1 MLIGLTGNRWR
12 KDEKKRRGR
21 RDQSAEKQR
30 NVEEENERKNK
41 WQLNF
46 FFAVDGNSATWTCS
60 RLIPLHLIGGGGQ
73 VVSDI
78 RSSKRTFQPLPLAE
92 KGRKKNN
99 ENPISLIEIGFDHW
113 NIGKCWN

>member
-1 MLIGLTGNRWR
+1 MKKKGEEDEINPR
-12 KDEKKRRGR
+12 KSSATWKRKMRGKTNG
-21 RDQSAEKQR
+21 SST
-30 NVEEENERKNK
+30 
-41 WQLNF
+41 F